1 MTNNLRMRYPR
12 KERFPVPMDGVPQGV
27 KPQDA
32 TMYIKTVHA
41 LPYTS
46 FRGAFSLSHNTTT
59 TTFISLF
66 FQDVN

>member
-1 MTNNLRMRYPR
+1 
-12 KERFPVPMDGVPQGV
+12 MDGVPQGV

-32 TMYIKTVHA
+32 TMYTKTVHA

-66 FQDVN
+66 FQDIN